1 MPEGRWPR
9 GVTLRLWSGQQPR
22 VPDWDGA
29 GTAERTYLATEVRG
43 GSQDELPHVQGQG
56 RWPGGPIPHPT
67 SGGFSGTEGP
77 RGAIPR

>member
-56 RWPGGPIPHPT
+56 RWPGGPIPHPG
-67 SGGFSGTEGP
+67 SRGCAGAGWP